1 MLTGEDI
8 AWIIYSTILIMLS
21 TVLAVRCRNNL
32 LLLPFIV
39 FAILSTI
46 SHLVMLSR
54 RYQSDSVILLA
65 DRSPIINHIPIF
77 SLLLYAA
84 LIECQL
90 VYIQHINTSY
100 QNHHQWNSLGDSDDP
115 EKQQRQRQQQQ
126 QQDSHEQQHPSHQNS
141 LIRQK
146 RPKKYWLNVCML
158 IVYTCLVVAL
168 VCVRLFLN
176 DNLGSTRLIMALCI
190 SALALLASMNA
201 LFVYFA
207 VIPPN
212 AGLHHDACFLKST
225 SILFSIS
232 MIGMAVEAWLF
243 YGMIETHETYNFTV
257 LGWIMFET
265 CLVYLPMFAI
275 LVLCLFVRR
284 IHLLGQQQ
292 SHTEAEARILRFLRQ
307 RRRGGGN
314 NSDSNGQSNNN
325 DDDMNHRTEQQQH
338 QHQTNQQENELR
350 RSDSATAI

>member
-8 AWIIYSTILIMLS
+8 SWIIYSTILIILS
-21 TVLAVRCRNNL
+21 TMLAVRCRNNI

-54 RYQSDSVILLA
+54 QYQSDSVILLA

-90 VYIQHINTSY
+90 VYIQHINTAY
-100 QNHHQWNSLGDSDDP
+100 QKCNHQWNNLEEQDLDDA
-115 EKQQRQRQQQQ
+115 EKQRQRREEQKQL
-126 QQDSHEQQHPSHQNS
+126 QQDS
-141 LIRQK
+141 IRRK
-146 RPKKYWLNVCML
+146 KPKCYWINVFML
-158 IVYTCLVVAL
+158 ILYTCFVVAL

-190 SALALLASMNA
+190 SALLTLAVVNVV
-201 LFVYFA
+201 FVYTA

-212 AGLHHDACFLKST
+212 VNLRHDARFLQST
-225 SILFSIS
+225 SILFTIS
-232 MIGMAVEAWLF
+232 MVGMTAEAWLF
-243 YGMIETHETYNFTV
+243 YGMIETHETYSFTT

-265 CLVYLPMFAI
+265 CIVYLPMFAI
-275 LVLCLFVRR
+275 LSLCLFVRR

-292 SHTEAEARILRFLRQ
+292 SHTESEARILRFLRQ
-307 RRRGGGN
+307 WRRVR
-314 NSDSNGQSNNN
+314 QPTNN
-325 DDDMNHRTEQQQH
+325 DDDDDGQQQR
-338 QHQTNQQENELR
+338 NQR
-350 RSDSATAI
+350 RQGEITSSGSR